1 MTHRSEDIALR
12 DIAPRDIAPPDV
24 APRHAVPQD
33 ATASAPLLHP
43 LALVALV
50 LLVVNDHFL
59 KTNHP
64 SWLTGKL
71 SDVAFMILAP
81 LWLGAGGAYLTAPLV
96 RSWRRSEQSVAPQY
110 APLLLLLAILCVG
123 AFFTSMQ
130 LSAWGDLTYRVTLG
144 ALQWPA
150 RAVAQWIEDESLPAL
165 TQVVHTPD
173 PTDLLCLPFL
183 WVAWK
188 LGRPRE
194 EVS

>member
-1 MTHRSEDIALR
+1 MTHLSEDIALR
-12 DIAPRDIAPPDV
+12 DIAPQDV
-24 APRHAVPQD
+24 APRDVVPQD
-33 ATASAPLLHP
+33 ATPSAPLLHP
-43 LALVALV
+43 VALVALV

-59 KTNHP
+59 KTHHP

-81 LWLGAGGAYLTAPLV
+81 LWLGAGGAYLTAPFV
-96 RSWRRSEQSVAPQY
+96 RSSGRSEPSVAPKY
-110 APLLLLLAILCVG
+110 GRHLLLLAILCVG

-144 ALQWPA
+144 ALQWPV
-150 RAVAQWIEDESLPAL
+150 RAVAQWIEDASLPPL

-188 LGRPRE
+188 LGKSRE